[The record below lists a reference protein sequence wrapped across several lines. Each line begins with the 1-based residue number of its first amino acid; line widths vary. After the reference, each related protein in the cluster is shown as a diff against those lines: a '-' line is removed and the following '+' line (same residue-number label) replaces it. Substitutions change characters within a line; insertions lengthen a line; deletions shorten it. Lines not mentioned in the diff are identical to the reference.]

1 MEFQCTLISFG
12 KCEHKNL
19 IKRNKFC
26 AQKDNDCHG
35 FFQVDVVVLPSIC
48 HSTKSASYWKY
59 ATEKIPLRH
68 PAAPVSWFENNES
81 WHSLNY
87 NIVKIFFGCLSEFMH
102 MLCMLCRSSC
112 LGWWA
117 GVKKEKITKIFRDR
131 KSFQFLINEN
141 EQLPL
146 NKHFQLLSN
155 RFKTS
160 LAIHYSDNFYWLVYN

>member
-1 MEFQCTLISFG
+1 MLY
-12 KCEHKNL
+12 KNL
-19 IKRNKFC
+19 IKLNIC

-35 FFQVDVVVLPSIC
+35 FFSSRCYCCLPSVIQQKCILLKIC
-48 HSTKSASYWKY
+48 NRKHSFPPPSLMIWKQWILTFSQLQYRQDIFWVLVWVY
-59 ATEKIPLRH
+59 AHVVRE
-68 PAAPVSWFENNES
+68 
-81 WHSLNY
+81 
-87 NIVKIFFGCLSEFMH
+87 
-102 MLCMLCRSSC
+102 MLCRSSC

-160 LAIHYSDNFYWLVYN
+160 LYKYFMWW

>member
-1 MEFQCTLISFG
+1 MLY
-12 KCEHKNL
+12 KNL
-19 IKRNKFC
+19 IKLNIC

-35 FFQVDVVVLPSIC
+35 FFSSRCYGAAFHLSFN
-48 HSTKSASYWKY
+48 KSASYWKY
-59 ATEKIPLRH
+59 ATENIPFRH
-68 PAAPVSWFENNES
+68 PVSWFENNES

-87 NIVKIFFGCLSEFMH
+87 NIVKIFFWVLVWVYAHVVRE
-102 MLCMLCRSSC
+102 MLCRSSC

-117 GVKKEKITKIFRDR
+117 GVKKEKITKISRDR

-141 EQLPL
+141 KQLPL

-160 LAIHYSDNFYWLVYN
+160 LYKYFM